1 MGRIL
6 YNKNTVQE
14 SGVSALF
21 DSTLY
26 TGELVLNNNNDN
38 PGLWMS
44 KANGA
49 KIKVNGAK
57 NVKMDENL
65 STLSGAIAAN
75 DSVHDAISKLNNNT
89 YTKQEVDDK
98 ISQSGTFDPSQYYT
112 KNDIDNK
119 HYITSGDAKT
129 QIENYHYTTSGNVKT
144 QVENY
149 HYITSGDA
157 KTQIE
162 NYHYITSADT
172 SNAAKKLDHN
182 VTLSLSGEVKGSAVT
197 DFSGN
202 AVAMNTYKTFTTV
215 TSLSN
220 LTFENFLTVATIGA
234 NATLTISSTGLVSI
248 PNGAVREG
256 HLLIQNSSSSNIAIT
271 IASDSRV
278 KTTNGTTF
286 TVEGNGIG
294 ELNALITNNGGT
306 YTVYIITS

>member
-44 KANGA
+44 KANGT

-57 NVKMDENL
+57 NVKMDESL

-129 QIENYHYTTSGNVKT
+129 QIENYHYTTSGDVKT

-149 HYITSGDA
+149 HYITS
-157 KTQIE
+157 
-162 NYHYITSADT
+162 ADT
-172 SNAAKKLDHN
+172 SSAAKKLDHN
-182 VTLSLSGEVKGSAVT
+182 VTLSLSGEVKGSVVT

>member
-44 KANGA
+44 KANGT

-57 NVKMDENL
+57 NVKMDESL

-144 QVENY
+144 QV
-149 HYITSGDA
+149 
-157 KTQIE
+157 E

>member
-44 KANGA
+44 KANGT

-57 NVKMDENL
+57 NVKMDENV
-65 STLSGAIAAN
+65 SSLSGTITSN

-129 QIENYHYTTSGNVKT
+129 QIENYHYTTSGDVKT
-144 QVENY
+144 QV
-149 HYITSGDA
+149 
-157 KTQIE
+157 E

-256 HLLIQNSSSSNIAIT
+256 HLLIQNNSSSNIAIT